1 MSIEGVTETPEPAAP
16 APEPVVE
23 QPAAPAVPA
32 DPDDAALAA
41 LEAETIEVPVG
52 DGSGK
57 LVPLAAATT
66 AREEA
71 RRLRGEAKVAKEELD
86 RLRGEFETAKPYLEA
101 AKALLQQQP
110 PPPPP
115 APAGPSPEQTAELEE
130 VARDLE
136 FYKSDGSLDLDR
148 AGRHQARIL
157 KAAQAIAR
165 QEVAPYQQQTAM
177 SQAQALYQEAA
188 AMKDPATGQTADPQ
202 ILKGI
207 WNQIAS
213 QPGGMDTLTNRQA
226 IAVLWG
232 QAINQTRWKQAQS
245 GVKPPTPSAPL
256 PPPVFVEA
264 SGGGSN
270 VPVMSA
276 MERRLAK
283 DMGMSE
289 SEYLKAA
296 EKAPRG
302 A

>member
-1 MSIEGVTETPEPAAP
+1 MGDTSGTLTPEPVA

-23 QPAAPAVPA
+23 QPAAPAAPA

-71 RRLRGEAKVAKEELD
+71 KRLRGEAKAAKEELD
-86 RLRGEFETAKPYLEA
+86 RLKGEFET

-110 PPPPP
+110 PQAPPQPQ
-115 APAGPSPEQTAELEE
+115 GPTPEQITELEE

-136 FYKSDGSLDLDR
+136 FYKTDGSLDLDR

-188 AMKDPATGQTADPQ
+188 SMKDPATGETADPQ
-202 ILKGI
+202 IIKGI
-207 WNQIAS
+207 WNQIAA

-226 IAVLWG
+226 VAVLWG

-245 GVKPPTPSAPL
+245 GGAPRPPAPNAAATPL

-264 SGGGSN
+264 SGGAGTA
-270 VPVMSA
+270 PVMSA
-276 MERRLAK
+276 MERRLAR
-283 DMGMSE
+283 DLGMSE